1 MFDDRALAVPL
12 RCTMQLL
19 RLKEVAGAQRL
30 HALSAAG
37 AFPLGLKE
45 EVEVPRWRRGDRP
58 WQGTKP
64 WENHGKMAVEW
75 DLMGKSIWK
84 TIGKLWFNGILWD
97 VPSGIVI
104 INQYEIT

>member
-45 EVEVPRWRRGDRP
+45 EVEVPR
-58 WQGTKP
+58 
-64 WENHGKMAVEW
+64 
-75 DLMGKSIWK
+75 
-84 TIGKLWFNGILWD
+84 
-97 VPSGIVI
+97 
-104 INQYEIT
+104 